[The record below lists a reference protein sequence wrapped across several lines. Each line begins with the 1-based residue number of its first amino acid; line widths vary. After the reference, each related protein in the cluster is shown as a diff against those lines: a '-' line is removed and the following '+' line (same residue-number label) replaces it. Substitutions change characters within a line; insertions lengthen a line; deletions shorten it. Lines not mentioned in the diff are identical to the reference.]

1 MGFYGRETLLELAD
15 HLITLS
21 GGPLISRAGSRP
33 VLIVEGCG
41 GSGRSA
47 LLAAVNARWSA
58 RTPTALVDGLD
69 FPVGRSDR
77 GHLAGYSSPGH
88 ESLGTGPVSIPFRH
102 DMSGAARKAGR
113 QEPLQEGAQSVT
125 PVRALLGEMMRRFA
139 NEVPGYKVCW
149 SRVPLMLIAIKEPV
163 QDDESGQQE
172 MIRRLNTYQD
182 RDKLAGLLK
191 AFMVLAPSIKGFP
204 GAVPVD
210 AGQLAEGAAKLL
222 LKRMQWSRWRAQRSW
237 GQALT
242 WFGPN
247 GDGGAPGSA
256 ISELVRFSLIA
267 AKPTSSQMMELDS
280 RLMKA
285 FLADLSESAADIDGR
300 PFNFLL
306 LLDNADCPVGRRF
319 LNLLIKARQELSPP
333 GTEPDPLAV
342 IACGGETGALGL
354 EQKAPRRL
362 SASRVEGDG
371 ITRILLRVGLDDLS
385 QQDVSRFMKDYPWSP
400 RFIEPA
406 SHIVEHL
413 VYRLTAGHCLAT
425 KLVLQALQ
433 LDPPQAKDLDKLLGQ
448 PGEDGGISERIL
460 QTIAAGLNTRR
471 VLLKPLRDDLVT
483 ISAARHKGEAALLR
497 DLLTSAEDERVLLT
511 ETLWSHPTADGHLA
525 MVPAVR
531 HLLLRE
537 LAARAPGECRGNK
550 PGWNIV
556 FKLLREHA
564 EADYTSRLHSM
575 LALGGA
581 ISVAAE
587 LTGRLQDPEWLT
599 LLDALVVTF
608 HPRQL
613 SRGPEEWPAEDA
625 GAPPSGAADLPDPA
639 VLSLLTSLQRASDP
653 CADDPP
659 GLHKLY
665 LNISRQY
672 SRVADHSPPQWLL
685 MLERAEYY
693 RSLAE
698 IIA

>member
-1 MGFYGRETLLELAD
+1 LCTGRVSSPFGHDISGATRNAD
-15 HLITLS
+15 H
-21 GGPLISRAGSRP
+21 
-33 VLIVEGCG
+33 
-41 GSGRSA
+41 
-47 LLAAVNARWSA
+47 
-58 RTPTALVDGLD
+58 
-69 FPVGRSDR
+69 
-77 GHLAGYSSPGH
+77 
-88 ESLGTGPVSIPFRH
+88 
-102 DMSGAARKAGR
+102 
-113 QEPLQEGAQSVT
+113 QEPIREDAQSVT
-125 PVRALLGEMMRRFA
+125 PVRVMLGEMMRRFA

-149 SRVPLMLIAIKEPV
+149 SRVPLMLIAIEEPV
-163 QDDESGQQE
+163 RDDESGQRE

-191 AFMVLAPSIKGFP
+191 AFMVVAPSIKGFP

-242 WFGPN
+242 WFGAN
-247 GDGGAPGSA
+247 GDDGAPGSA

-285 FLADLSESAADIDGR
+285 FIADLAESAADIDGR

-319 LNLLIKARQELSPP
+319 LNILIKARQELSPP
-333 GTEPDPLAV
+333 GARPDPLAV

-354 EQKAPRRL
+354 EQKPPRRL
-362 SASRVEGDG
+362 SASRAEGDG
-371 ITRILLRVGLDDLS
+371 ITSILLRVGLDGLS
-385 QQDVSRFMKDYPWSP
+385 QQDVGRFMKDYPWSP

-406 SHIVEHL
+406 SHVVEHL

-433 LDPPQAKDLDKLLGQ
+433 LDPHQAKDLDKLLGE
-448 PGEDGGISERIL
+448 PREDGGVSERML
-460 QTIAAGLNTRR
+460 QTIVAGLNTRR

-483 ISAARHKGEAALLR
+483 ISAARHKGEAVLLR

-511 ETLWSHPTADGHLA
+511 ETLWSHFTADGHLA

-537 LAARAPGECRGNK
+537 LAARAPDERGNK

-564 EADYTSRLHSM
+564 EADYAGRLHST

-613 SRGPEEWPAEDA
+613 LRRPGEWPPDDA
-625 GAPPSGAADLPDPA
+625 AGRLSGSADPPDPA

-659 GLHKLY
+659 GLHSLY

>member
-1 MGFYGRETLLELAD
+1 M
-15 HLITLS
+15 
-21 GGPLISRAGSRP
+21 P
-33 VLIVEGCG
+33 V
-41 GSGRSA
+41 
-47 LLAAVNARWSA
+47 
-58 RTPTALVDGLD
+58 
-69 FPVGRSDR
+69 
-77 GHLAGYSSPGH
+77 
-88 ESLGTGPVSIPFRH
+88 
-102 DMSGAARKAGR
+102 AARNAGR
-113 QEPLQEGAQSVT
+113 QEPLREGAQSVT
-125 PVRALLGEMMRRFA
+125 PVRVMLGEMMRRLA

-182 RDKLAGLLK
+182 RDRLAGLLK

-237 GQALT
+237 GQALA
-242 WFGPN
+242 WFGPS
-247 GDGGAPGSA
+247 GDDGAPGSA

-280 RLMKA
+280 RLMEA
-285 FLADLSESAADIDGR
+285 FLADLAESAADIDGR

-306 LLDNADCPVGRRF
+306 LLDNADCPAGRRF
-319 LNLLIKARQELSPP
+319 LNILIKARQELSPP
-333 GTEPDPLAV
+333 GAKPDPLTV

-354 EQKAPRRL
+354 EQKPPRRL
-362 SASRVEGDG
+362 AANRVEGDG
-371 ITRILLRVGLDDLS
+371 ITRVLFRVGLDDLS
-385 QQDVSRFMKDYPWSP
+385 QQDVGRFMKDYPWSP

-406 SHIVEHL
+406 AHVVEHL
-413 VYRLTAGHCLAT
+413 VYRLTGGHCLAT

-433 LDPPQAKDLDKLLGQ
+433 LDPPQAKDLDKLLGR
-448 PGEDGGISERIL
+448 PREDGGISERIL
-460 QTIAAGLNTRR
+460 AAIVAGLSTRR
-471 VLLKPLRDDLVT
+471 VVLEPLRDDLVT
-483 ISAARHKGEAALLR
+483 IAAARHKGEAALLR
-497 DLLTSAEDERVLLT
+497 DLLTSAEDERILLT

-525 MVPAVR
+525 LVPAVR

-556 FKLLREHA
+556 FELLREHA
-564 EADYTSRLHSM
+564 EADYTGRLHST

-581 ISVAAE
+581 VSVAAE
-587 LTGRLQDPEWLT
+587 LTGRLKDPEWLT
-599 LLDALVVTF
+599 LLDSLAVTF
-608 HPRQL
+608 RPRQL
-613 SRGPEEWPAEDA
+613 LRSPEAWPPEDA
-625 GAPPSGAADLPDPA
+625 GGPPGGAADPPDPA

-659 GLHKLY
+659 GLHNLY

-698 IIA
+698 TIA